1 MRLALGHLRPAL
13 GVGLA
18 AVILAACGSSSS
30 TTSSATSASGGSG
43 STASTGTT
51 TQAST
56 SGPSPGGYGDCK
68 VTGSEG
74 KFKLQTV
81 NQGTLTIGTLLPLPG
96 YFNGAA
102 PGEVHSGYEY
112 CMAAEIAWRAGLK
125 LALQSISFDKVVAGS
140 FPNTDAV
147 IASVSIT
154 PQREKVLDF
163 SQGYNHT
170 TSGILVRTAKPLNQE
185 TVKHARIGIL
195 IGSVQ
200 TSLVNEIGAK
210 PVFFQ
215 SPVDLFTALTAGQI
229 DAATGD
235 TYSMLEE
242 EKASHGTLKVVGQYN
257 IGGADGV
264 AFKKGSP
271 NVATVNNILKDIGPA
286 RIQELKA
293 QYLFPL
299 LGRSPD
305 TIPTWTQ

>member
-1 MRLALGHLRPAL
+1 MRLGIGHLRSAL
-13 GVGLA
+13 GVCLA
-18 AVILAACGSSSS
+18 AVLLAACGSSSS
-30 TTSSATSASGGSG
+30 SSTVTSASAASSSG
-43 STASTGTT
+43 ASASTT
-51 TQAST
+51 TQASS
-56 SGPSPGGYGDCK
+56 SGPSSGSYGDCK

-81 NQGTLTIGTLLPLPG
+81 NPDTLTVGTLLPLPG
-96 YFNGAA
+96 YFNGAS
-102 PGEVHSGYEY
+102 PDEVHSGYEY
-112 CMAAEIAWRAGLK
+112 CLAAEIAWRAGLK
-125 LALQSISFDKVVAGS
+125 LGLQSISFDKVVAGS

-163 SQGYNHT
+163 SQPYNHT
-170 TSGILVRTAKPLNQE
+170 TSGILVRKAKLLDQNTVKTAK
-185 TVKHARIGIL
+185 IGLL

-200 TSLVNEIGAK
+200 ESLVKQLGAT

-257 IGGADGV
+257 IGGANGV

-271 NVATVNNILKDIGPA
+271 NVAMVNNILADIGPA
-286 RIQELKA
+286 RIEQLKQ